1 MAKTSKCK
9 IKKKCVFL
17 WNDAVTTKIDTL
29 TLQDDLPSF
38 SVLVDQ
44 DARLAMSYVMN
55 KMFPGLLG
63 DTRSYMIRQQA
74 YEDLAD

>member
-1 MAKTSKCK
+1 MPVSGVAG
-9 IKKKCVFL
+9 
-17 WNDAVTTKIDTL
+17 AV
-29 TLQDDLPSF
+29 P
-38 SVLVDQ
+38 VLVDQ